1 MSASARAR
9 RAAALIAAVALLLP
23 ALAAPAALAASSD
36 ATLPDIEDEV
46 MCPICGTQLG
56 IAESPQAERERDFIR
71 DRIAEGLDKD
81 QIKDALVAEYGS
93 EVLATP
99 STSGFDLAA
108 WVVPGL
114 IVIVAGGAL
123 VVGLRRWRRRG
134 DDGGGSHPGSG
145 QGRTPPAAGIDPGDE
160 ERLTADLG
168 RYEL

>member
-1 MSASARAR
+1 MSASARTR
-9 RAAALIAAVALLLP
+9 RAAALVAAAALLLP
-23 ALAAPAALAASSD
+23 ALLAPAALAARSD

-71 DRIAEGLDKD
+71 DRIAEGLDKE

-134 DDGGGSHPGSG
+134 DDGGDSGPG
-145 QGRTPPAAGIDPGDE
+145 QGKTPPAAGIDPGDE

>member
-1 MSASARAR
+1 MSAARLR
-9 RAAALIAAVALLLP
+9 RLLALIAAASLLLP
-23 ALAAPAALAASSD
+23 ALLAPAAPAASSD

-71 DRIAEGLDKD
+71 ERIDEGLDKE

-99 STSGFDLAA
+99 DTSGFDLAA

-114 IVIVAGGAL
+114 IVIVAGAAL
-123 VVGLRRWRRRG
+123 VVSLRRWRNRG
-134 DDGGGSHPGSG
+134 DDAGPGSG
-145 QGRTPPAAGIDPGDE
+145 SKTPPAAGNDPGDE

>member
-99 STSGFDLAA
+99 DTSGFDLAA

-114 IVIVAGGAL
+114 IVIVAGAAL
-123 VVGLRRWRRRG
+123 VVSLRRWRNRG
-134 DDGGGSHPGSG
+134 DGAGPGSESK
-145 QGRTPPAAGIDPGDE
+145 TPPAAGNDPGDE

>member
-1 MSASARAR
+1 MSAR
-9 RAAALIAAVALLLP
+9 RLLALTAALALLLP
-23 ALAAPAALAASSD
+23 APAALAAGSSD

-99 STSGFDLAA
+99 DTSGFDLAA

-114 IVIVAGGAL
+114 IVIVAGAAL
-123 VVGLRRWRRRG
+123 VVSLRRWRNRG
-134 DDGGGSHPGSG
+134 ESGPDGDGK
-145 QGRTPPAAGIDPGDE
+145 TPPAAGNDPGDE

>member
-1 MSASARAR
+1 VSASARTR
-9 RAAALIAAVALLLP
+9 RAAALVAAAALLLP
-23 ALAAPAALAASSD
+23 ALLAPAALAARSD

-71 DRIAEGLDKD
+71 DRIAEGLDKE

-134 DDGGGSHPGSG
+134 DDGNGSAPG
-145 QGRTPPAAGIDPGDE
+145 QGKTPPGAGNDPGDE

>member
-1 MSASARAR
+1 VR
-9 RAAALIAAVALLLP
+9 RVAALLTLIGALLP
-23 ALAAPAALAASSD
+23 ALLSPTALAAEPGGTSD

-56 IAESPQAERERDFIR
+56 IAQSPQAERERDFIR
-71 DRIAEGLDKD
+71 ERIAEGLDKEE
-81 QIKDALVAEYGS
+81 IKDALMAEYGS

-99 STSGFDLAA
+99 DTSGFDLAA

-123 VVGLRRWRRRG
+123 IVGVRRWRSRG
-134 DDGGGSHPGSG
+134 DGGGDGGSA
-145 QGRTPPAAGIDPGDE
+145 PPAAGIDPGDE